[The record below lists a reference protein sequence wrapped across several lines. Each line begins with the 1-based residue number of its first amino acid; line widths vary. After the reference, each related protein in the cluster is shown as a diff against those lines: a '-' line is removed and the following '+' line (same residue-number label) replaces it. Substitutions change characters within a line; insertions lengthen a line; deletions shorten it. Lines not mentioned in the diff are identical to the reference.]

1 MKHSFLRWRWW
12 AVVAAIATLLVGDVL
27 YSADAVARS
36 GGSFGGGF
44 KSRSSSSSSSS
55 RSFGSSSSSRSFGSS
70 SSSSRSSSSS
80 SSYRP
85 SSYGGTRYVPVPV
98 PVGGYGGSYGGSYG
112 GYRPGY
118 SSYGYA
124 SPTSGRG
131 WVSTLVL
138 LLVLAFIV
146 FVIVLIVRRRRAASA
161 DGGAV
166 QDSDPPVDLTLLQF
180 GVQIQARNIQDKLE
194 KLAERTNADDEGSL
208 AFALRTL
215 AQELIA
221 QSEYVEYAAVQRLHA
236 LPLARAED
244 QFNLWAGNERAK
256 FNREVIR
263 GGRSGVQRQQKEW
276 KTDGIRD
283 EDGQLAVAEFFVIS
297 VVLASRTLALPNQLM
312 DSAALAEVLEALAG
326 VRTEQLVALEV
337 VWSPAAMSDSMGRDD
352 MTSRYPS
359 LISL

>member
-12 AVVAAIATLLVGDVL
+12 AVVAAIATLLIGDVL
-27 YSADAVARS
+27 WIADAEARS

-44 KSRSSSSSSSS
+44 KSRSSSSSSSRSSGSS

-70 SSSSRSSSSS
+70 SSSPSP

-98 PVGGYGGSYGGSYG
+98 PVGGYGGGYG

-124 SPTSGRG
+124 SPSSGRG
-131 WVSTLVL
+131 WVSTIVL
-138 LLVLAFIV
+138 ILVLAFIV
-146 FVIVLIVRRRRAASA
+146 FVIVMIVKRRRNSGSG
-161 DGGAV
+161 DSSQAV
-166 QDSDPPVDLTLLQF
+166 DPPVDLGLLQF
-180 GVQIQARNIQDKLE
+180 GVQIQARSIQDKLE

-215 AQELIA
+215 AQELQA
-221 QSEYVEYAAVQRLHA
+221 HAENVEYAALQRLHA
-236 LPLARAED
+236 LPLVRAED
-244 QFNLWAGNERAK
+244 QFNLWASNERAK

-263 GGRSGVQRQQKEW
+263 GGSSGVQRQQKEW

-297 VVLASRTLALPNQLM
+297 VVIASRSLTLPNQLA
-312 DSAALAEVLEALAG
+312 DGSALTEVLDALAA

-337 VWSPAAMSDSMGRDD
+337 VWSPAAMSDSMSRDD